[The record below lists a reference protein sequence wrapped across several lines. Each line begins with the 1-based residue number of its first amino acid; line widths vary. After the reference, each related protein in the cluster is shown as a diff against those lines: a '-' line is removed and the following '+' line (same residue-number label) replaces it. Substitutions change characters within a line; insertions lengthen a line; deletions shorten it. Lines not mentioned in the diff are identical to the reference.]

1 MKDSEI
7 SQFSMEKMNATIKEL
22 SDEHEVEFISTN
34 SSRNQ
39 LTSVKIIL
47 LKYNSVV
54 NPLK

>member
-7 SQFSMEKMNATIKEL
+7 SQFSMEKMNATTKEL